1 MAGVRDYIKNNM
13 PMTNSLIDLYGN
25 YTNPVSVFSRAVK
38 GKLYN
43 TNNRSDAVSQA
54 MANTPT
60 IDSKQY
66 YDKNQIQPQQVNA
79 NTRNVVTPTAVQ
91 QTPVVQATSKTA
103 SGKTDKS
110 KVGQLLPPPAMVPA
124 TNDTATSAS
133 AVGQVVGDAPYQM
146 SNLPIGS
153 GVNQD
158 LYGAEFNNANRY
170 AGYGEASTGGDIV
183 PPPVTGNAQDT
194 FWENLNRAGGYSAQD
209 WNAMTPEERIK
220 AGALKSNLGSGME
233 QFGQLAS
240 GASALAGIYGT
251 MQNAKYLKDQT
262 KMQKAMI
269 RADDAN
275 KSAFAK
281 AAGGT
286 YERTG
291 V

>member
-1 MAGVRDYIKNNM
+1 MAKSNFSKYYSYPTQALMNNVSGTN
-13 PMTNSLIDLYGN
+13 PMTPEQNYQINKMIGGDTTGINTAGARMDKRNTAFNQYAMNSADAR
-25 YTNPVSVFSRAVK
+25 NPVVTQQN
-38 GKLYN
+38 N
-43 TNNRSDAVSQA
+43 TAF
-54 MANTPT
+54 P
-60 IDSKQY
+60 
-66 YDKNQIQPQQVNA
+66 
-79 NTRNVVTPTAVQ
+79 
-91 QTPVVQATSKTA
+91 A
-103 SGKTDKS
+103 SS
-110 KVGQLLPPPAMVPA
+110 
-124 TNDTATSAS
+124 
-133 AVGQVVGDAPYQM
+133 VGQVVGDAPYQM

-240 GASALAGIYGT
+240 GASALAGIYGAV
-251 MQNAKYLKDQT
+251 QNAKYLKDQT

-275 KSAFAK
+275 KSQFAK

-286 YERTG
+286 YTKTG